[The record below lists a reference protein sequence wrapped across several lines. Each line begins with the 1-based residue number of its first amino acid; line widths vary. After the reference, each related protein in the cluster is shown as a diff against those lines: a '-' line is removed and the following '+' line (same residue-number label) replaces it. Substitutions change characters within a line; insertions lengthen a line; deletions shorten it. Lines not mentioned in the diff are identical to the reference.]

1 MLEQYPEILS
11 VYDVAEVLGTGK
23 NRIYEL
29 VGNGKLKA
37 FRLGNIWKIP
47 KKSLEIYIAESA
59 NL

>member
-1 MLEQYPEILS
+1 MFDQYPEVLS

-29 VGNGKLKA
+29 VNSGKLKA
-37 FRLGNIWKIP
+37 FRLGNVWRIP
-47 KKSLEIYIAESA
+47 KKSLEIFITESA

>member
-1 MLEQYPEILS
+1 MLDQYQEIMS

-29 VGNGKLKA
+29 VNSGALKA
-37 FRLGNIWKIP
+37 FRLGNVWKIP

>member
-1 MLEQYPEILS
+1 MLDQYPEVLS

-29 VGNGKLKA
+29 VNSGKLKA
-37 FRLGNIWKIP
+37 FRLGNVWKIP
-47 KKSLEIYIAESA
+47 KKSLMVFITESA